1 MRQLRGSKSPHA
13 NLRIITCVG
22 ESRHADNRRG
32 RARPN
37 LSLRG
42 IHMYN
47 TPSFRSVCASICRI
61 NGSGAR
67 CSGFVLLGLGMTVML
82 LSACEDPVS
91 PLDSDRSSAAI
102 ESLLGQDTAAGKAAI
117 GDALVFTFADMTE
130 VGTSR
135 LVRTPN
141 GVNYKL
147 STSGLQPGH
156 AYTLWI
162 VAFNNTDG
170 CEFGSPGFSL
180 CGPDDVVNDAAR
192 PDMMYA
198 GGHVAGGSGLAT
210 FAGRLNVDDLSGS
223 INEPVGVPAYGLED
237 PQNAEIHLA
246 VHDHGPK
253 MGAYM
258 PDMIK
263 TIDGG
268 CTDAGIPEAGAP
280 SPWNEHEFGRQG
292 PNTCSTIHFA
302 VHSPDAL

>member
-1 MRQLRGSKSPHA
+1 MQTSHVHHFTVTWLLTLLLLVTG
-13 NLRIITCVG
+13 C
-22 ESRHADNRRG
+22 ES
-32 RARPN
+32 
-37 LSLRG
+37 G
-42 IHMYN
+42 IGAL
-47 TPSFRSVCASICRI
+47 TESE
-61 NGSGAR
+61 SGPPDA
-67 CSGFVLLGLGMTVML
+67 
-82 LSACEDPVS
+82 VS
-91 PLDSDRSSAAI
+91 EAFTIRSSP
-102 ESLLGQDTAAGKAAI
+102 GQEVAAGKAAI
-117 GDALVFTFADMTE
+117 DDASVFTYADMTE
-130 VGTSR
+130 VGASR

-141 GVNYKL
+141 GVSYKF
-147 STSGLQPGH
+147 STSGLQSGH

-170 CEFGSPGFSL
+170 CAFGSPGFSL

-198 GGHVAGGSGLAT
+198 GGHVAGGSSVVT
-210 FAGRLNVDDLSGS
+210 FAGRLNADDLSGS
-223 INEPVGVPAYGLED
+223 INEPVGMPAYGLED

-280 SPWNEHEFGRQG
+280 SPWNQHEFGRQG